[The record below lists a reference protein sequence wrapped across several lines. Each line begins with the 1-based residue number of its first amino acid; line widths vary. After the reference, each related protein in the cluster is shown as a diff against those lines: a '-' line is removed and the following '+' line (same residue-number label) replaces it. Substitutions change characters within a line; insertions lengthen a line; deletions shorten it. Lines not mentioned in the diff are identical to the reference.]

1 MVNVLDERAS
11 FPQPNPV
18 NLDGENKADK
28 RQRHKNN
35 WTPAI
40 LRGD

>member
-1 MVNVLDERAS
+1 VLDERAS

-40 LRGD
+40 LRSD